1 MANVYVKI
9 HDVMYPASI
18 TGRIHDKDWGDRAS
32 KAIRVEMSYA
42 DALALFV
49 DDADWSIVQET
60 EEVEERE
67 EEVVNE
73 ETGETEVITKRV
85 PVVVTEEY
93 DNSDYSVAG
102 EITDH
107 RDGTVTVKMGKMT
120 ADELLA
126 IIGEVL

>member
-1 MANVYVKI
+1 MANTYVKI

-18 TGRIHDKDWGDRAS
+18 TGRIHDKDWDDRAS
-32 KAIRVEMSYA
+32 KAIRVEMNYA

-49 DDADWSIVQET
+49 DDVDWSIIQET
-60 EEVEERE
+60 EEVEEQRE
-67 EEVVNE
+67 EVFNE
-73 ETGETEVITKRV
+73 ETEEMEEIVKMV

-93 DNSDYSVAG
+93 NNSDYSVAG

-107 RDGTVTVKMGKMT
+107 RDGTVTVKMGKLT
-120 ADELLA
+120 AEELLA

>member
-1 MANVYVKI
+1 MANIYVKI
-9 HDVMYPASI
+9 QDVLYPASI
-18 TGRIHDKDWGDRAS
+18 TGRIHDKDWCDRAS

-49 DDADWSIVQET
+49 DNADWSIVQET
-60 EEVEERE
+60 EEFEERE
-67 EEVVNE
+67 EEIVNE

-85 PVVVTEEY
+85 PVITTEEY

-107 RDGTVTVKMGKMT
+107 RDCTITVKMGKMT

-126 IIGEVL
+126 IIEEVL

>member
-1 MANVYVKI
+1 MANIYVKI
-9 HDVMYPASI
+9 QDVLYPASI
-18 TGRIHDKDWGDRAS
+18 TGRIHDKDWCDRAS

-49 DDADWSIVQET
+49 DNADWSIVQET

-67 EEVVNE
+67 EEIVNE

-85 PVVVTEEY
+85 PVITTEEY

-107 RDGTVTVKMGKMT
+107 RDGTITVKMGKMT

-126 IIGEVL
+126 IIEEVL

>member
-1 MANVYVKI
+1 MANTYVKI
-9 HDVMYPASI
+9 HDVLYPASI
-18 TGRIHDKDWGDRAS
+18 TGRIHDKDWDDRAS

-42 DALALFV
+42 DALGLFV
-49 DDADWSIVQET
+49 DDVDWSIIQET
-60 EEVEERE
+60 DEVNEVE
-67 EEVVNE
+67 EEVVDE
-73 ETGETEVITKRV
+73 KTGEVTVITKLI
-85 PVVVTEEY
+85 PSVVAEEY

-107 RDGTVTVKMGKMT
+107 RDGTVTVKMGKLT